1 MKENNKIICWWSGGI
16 TSAVA
21 CKVAIDL
28 FGVEN
33 CDVIMIDTK
42 NEDEDTYRFK
52 KDCAIWFGKDISLIT
67 ALGDKYRTLED
78 IWYKNQSLN
87 VAHGA
92 ICSSIAKRDLRIAW
106 QKENNYKHQV
116 FGFEFNKREFNR
128 ALSVA
133 KNYPDSKA
141 IFPLLMLGYDKEK
154 CLEIVNE
161 AGIEVPRAY
170 KYGFHN
176 NNCLKTGCV
185 QGGIGYW
192 QKMYREFPDKFNAM
206 AKIEHDLTNLRG
218 YQVTMCKHQ
227 SAEAKAKPDREN
239 LLFLKPHPAYPNN
252 LTVLDVK
259 AREPKPLMDC
269 NGIGCAVNDLNKP
282 NPTAQE
288 INYELELF

>member
-1 MKENNKIICWWSGGI
+1 
-16 TSAVA
+16 
-21 CKVAIDL
+21 
-28 FGVEN
+28 
-33 CDVIMIDTK
+33 
-42 NEDEDTYRFK
+42 
-52 KDCAIWFGKDISLIT
+52 
-67 ALGDKYRTLED
+67 
-78 IWYKNQSLN
+78 
-87 VAHGA
+87 
-92 ICSSIAKRDLRIAW
+92 
-106 QKENNYKHQV
+106 
-116 FGFEFNKREFNR
+116 
-128 ALSVA
+128 
-133 KNYPDSKA
+133 
-141 IFPLLMLGYDKEK
+141 MLGYDKEK

-227 SAEAKAKPDREN
+227 SSEAKAKPDREN
-239 LLFLKPHPAYPNN
+239 LLFLKPHPDYPNN